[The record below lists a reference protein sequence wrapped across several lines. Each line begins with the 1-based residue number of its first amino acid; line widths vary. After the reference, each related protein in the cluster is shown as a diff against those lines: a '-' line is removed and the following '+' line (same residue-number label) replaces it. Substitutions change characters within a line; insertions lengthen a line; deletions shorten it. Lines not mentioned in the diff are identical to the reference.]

1 MMPLNVAGQ
10 KATKCVKNLE
20 FDKRLQA
27 GYTICLAQTWKAGG
41 DDA

>member
-1 MMPLNVAGQ
+1 MSINYPFKLLEN
-10 KATKCVKNLE
+10 TE